1 VLKKKHKDECFM
13 EISGQY
19 IKFMSDI
26 IESGTWAKLSSASKT
41 LYPVLLKFSDQN
53 FKNVWPST
61 NLLLQLTGFKSKKSI
76 IEGKRELASVGLLFF
91 KPGSGRTNSTYHF
104 SFNYKGSRF
113 RPLGDA
119 SIHLSS
125 GSLGHSERHSSPPLG
140 DTGINPNH
148 INITINN
155 NHSINQNEE
164 NSKKELKKIYGDAI
178 YNEALRNLVK
188 KEKMPDFKH
197 LNDECL
203 NLSRASEDNDSAQHI
218 IDSWKKFL
226 QWSKLH
232 LTKSSTVLFETLKID
247 VDGSTIYIPEILTEF
262 QKQIIT
268 KYFESN
274 ITPRIIVLYK
284 QDLNINA

>member
-1 VLKKKHKDECFM
+1 M

-26 IESGTWAKLSSASKT
+26 IDSGAWAKLSSASKT

-61 NLLLQLTGFKSKKSI
+61 RLLLELTGFKSKKSI
-76 IEGKRELASVGLLFF
+76 IEGKKELAEAGLLFF

-113 RPLGDA
+113 TPQGA
-119 SIHLSS
+119 TQIHLS
-125 GSLGHSERHSSPPLG
+125 GGQTNNSERYSPTPLSVPEV
-140 DTGINPNH
+140 NPNH

-155 NHSINQNEE
+155 NHSIKQNEE
-164 NSKKELKKIYGDAI
+164 NSKKELKKIYGDSV
-178 YNEALRNLVK
+178 YNEALKNLVK
-188 KEKMPDFKH
+188 KEKMPNFKQM
-197 LNDECL
+197 NEECL

-226 QWSKLH
+226 HWSKLH

-262 QKQIIT
+262 QKQIIN

-274 ITPRIIVLYK
+274 ITPRIIILYK
-284 QDLNINA
+284 QDFNINA

>member
-1 VLKKKHKDECFM
+1 M
-13 EISGQY
+13 EVSGQY

-61 NLLLQLTGFKSKKSI
+61 RLLLELTGFKSKKSI
-76 IEGKRELASVGLLFF
+76 IEGKKELAEVGLLFF

-104 SFNYKGSRF
+104 SFNYKGSRSA
-113 RPLGDA
+113 PQGA
-119 SIHLSS
+119 TQIYLS
-125 GSLGHSERHSSPPLG
+125 GGQTNNSERYSPTPLR
-140 DTGINPNH
+140 DPEVNPNH

-164 NSKKELKKIYGDAI
+164 NSKKELKKIYGDSI

-188 KEKMPDFKH
+188 KEEVPDFKH
-197 LNDECL
+197 MNEECL
-203 NLSRASEDNDSAQHI
+203 NLSRASEDSDSAQHI

-226 QWSKLH
+226 YWSKLH

-274 ITPRIIVLYK
+274 ITPRIIILYR